1 MFVIPTKSIGI
12 LIMIADQLLVS
23 DKKEKSS
30 FKKDRISESPK
41 RSIAKSISWRAIG
54 TLDTIIISWIIT
66 GTLTLAFSI
75 GVVELVTKMVLYFF
89 HERIWNTIS
98 WGK

>member
-1 MFVIPTKSIGI
+1 
-12 LIMIADQLLVS
+12 MIADQVVFNKPGHTS
-23 DKKEKSS
+23 TYRADRSSEK
-30 FKKDRISESPK
+30 PK
-41 RSIAKSISWRAIG
+41 RSIVKSISWRIVG

-75 GVVELVTKMVLYFF
+75 GFVELMSKMVLYFF
-89 HERIWNTIS
+89 HERIWNKIQ

>member
-1 MFVIPTKSIGI
+1 
-12 LIMIADQLLVS
+12 MIADHLIIS
-23 DKKEKSS
+23 EKKEKSS
-30 FKKDRISESPK
+30 FKKDRNSESPK